1 MFLFDQYICN
11 QARFCG
17 STGSD
22 HHHHQMRF
30 RYNKFIHL
38 GVGMKQSILNAKSD
52 QISGLSVENFLTNRK
67 QRLLIIAPIKRKM

>member
-11 QARFCG
+11 QARFSG

-30 RYNKFIHL
+30 SYNNFIHL
-38 GVGMKQSILNAKSD
+38 GVGMKQPILNAKSD
-52 QISGLSVENFLTNRK
+52 QILDLSVENLLTNRK
-67 QRLLIIAPIKRKM
+67 QRLLIIAPFKGKM